1 MVIILKEDDS
11 LFDTYFVKKKKIKI
25 SVQHLGSTTAE
36 GQRKRT
42 GASSWGDQKST
53 VKGTEKCVAQN
64 VICYLGSS
72 GK

>member
-11 LFDTYFVKKKKIKI
+11 LFDTYKEKKKKKI